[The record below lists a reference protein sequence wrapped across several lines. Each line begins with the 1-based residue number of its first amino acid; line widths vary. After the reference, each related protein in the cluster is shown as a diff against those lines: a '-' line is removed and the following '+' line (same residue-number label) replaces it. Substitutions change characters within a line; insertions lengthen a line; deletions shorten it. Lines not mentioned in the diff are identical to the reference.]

1 MRVIWRWKD
10 YNEHHVS
17 GGERDESGYLK
28 RLAGEAIPLST
39 RPMALADVFDA
50 LTSKRSYRK
59 TSKPEDAVTYLREQ
73 ANILFDPNIVEI
85 LATLPYAE
93 FIQTDKASL

>member
-39 RPMALADVFDA
+39 RLMALADVFDA
-50 LTSKRSYRK
+50 LISRRV
-59 TSKPEDAVTYLREQ
+59 SKPPMSMEQ
-73 ANILFDPNIVEI
+73 AVSIIVFPDDRW
-85 LATLPYAE
+85 TSGV
-93 FIQTDKASL
+93 Q